1 MCVYVHMQVY
11 LATTTT
17 DLKSTDNGE
26 SRTRLEARVEAA
38 GSAAASHN
46 PCQARLENEKAVGR
60 LVGDFSFCA
69 SASLTTTHSE
79 HPGSVM
85 AWHGRPGPGWWER
98 GQLES
103 AGNYT
108 VEYTPRR
115 CRLLNTKN
123 RSIIGGCG
131 L

>member
-1 MCVYVHMQVY
+1 MCMYGVHMQVY

-69 SASLTTTHSE
+69 SALLTTTHSE

-85 AWHGRPGPGWWER
+85 AWHGMADQDQGGGKGANWRA
-98 GQLES
+98 LV
-103 AGNYT
+103 T
-108 VEYTPRR
+108 I
-115 CRLLNTKN
+115 LLNI
-123 RSIIGGCG
+123 RLGAVDC
-131 L
+131 